1 MIRAAQ
7 KTLNRIQRSRSLE
20 WIVFRLPFGWLYLID
35 NDPPMLI
42 EDLQIIL
49 KFFPY
54 HILFIVKSGGR
65 LLWWQVMFLL
75 NTNLP
80 TKALFEKTLYS
91 CFVELLPALN

>member
-1 MIRAAQ
+1 M
-7 KTLNRIQRSRSLE
+7 
-20 WIVFRLPFGWLYLID
+20 VFRLPFGWLYLID

-42 EDLQIIL
+42 KDLEIIL

-54 HILFIVKSGGR
+54 HILVIVQSGGR
-65 LLWWQVMFLL
+65 LLWWRVMCLL